1 MKEINLNEETI
12 IHESLTLNKILRK
25 FMNDHCSY
33 RAYNCNDEELTNL
46 CNKYNC
52 HKYSLILLE
61 NNISVEVNM
70 HLYPESLIQIP
81 NKINY
86 DTNTFIIWFCVLN
99 KKYYVQINPVDN
111 YFNFSIFNIIY
122 NHRLCS
128 GFVTTEEVEI
138 LPCIK
143 IGKFNFAIQY
153 GNLPMLS
160 SLINTLKK
168 KMNKYYFSYLES
180 YQLLKK
186 L

>member
-12 IHESLTLNKILRK
+12 INESLILNKILHK
-25 FMNDHCSY
+25 FMIDHCSY
-33 RAYNCNDEELTNL
+33 KVYNCDDEELTNL
-46 CNKYNC
+46 CEKYDC

-61 NNISVEVNM
+61 NNISVEVNI
-70 HLYPESLIQIP
+70 HLYPELLFLIP
-81 NKINY
+81 SKINY
-86 DTNTFIIWFCVLN
+86 GINTFIIWFCVLN

-111 YFNFSIFNIIY
+111 YFQFSIFNIIY

-128 GFVTTEEVEI
+128 GFITTEEVEI

-143 IGKFNFAIQY
+143 IGKFNFTIQH
-153 GNLPMLS
+153 GNLPIIS
-160 SLINTLKK
+160 SLINTLRK

-180 YQLLKK
+180 YQLLNK